1 MKRVPDKQATSA
13 GNRPSW
19 PDLPPI
25 GTVRWFAGRKSQ
37 VVVAV
42 QDGALS
48 VSQVCQRYGL
58 SPEEFREWQR
68 RYESTDRDS
77 TRLEARP
84 PDRTSAAKNRQH
96 AALGQ
101 NLR

>member
-1 MKRVPDKQATSA
+1 MTHVPDKHATSA
-13 GNRPSW
+13 GNGPSW

-37 VVVAV
+37 VVAAV

-48 VSQVCQRYGL
+48 VSQACRRYGL

-68 RYESTDRDS
+68 RYESGES
-77 TRLEARP
+77 ARP
-84 PDRTSAAKNRQH
+84 DTATSAAKDRQH

>member
-1 MKRVPDKQATSA
+1 MTRVADRHATLSGPPA
-13 GNRPSW
+13 GNGPSS

-25 GTVRWFAGRKSQ
+25 GTIRWFAGRKSQ
-37 VVVAV
+37 VVAAV

-48 VSQVCQRYGL
+48 VAQACRRYGL

-68 RYESTDRDS
+68 RYESGES
-77 TRLEARP
+77 ARP
-84 PDRTSAAKNRQH
+84 DTATSAAKDRQH